1 MKNGNESHNFIAP
14 TTLKLSI
21 LCVDS
26 FFFPS
31 YRNQASNPTL
41 LLQTKSAHTM
51 ESTGQTSYITLIT
64 TNTTFKI
71 SSLCV
76 DPPFSSYRTQASN
89 LTLLLQSKS
98 ALTMESESQTSYI
111 ITNTTFKIS
120 NLCVNPPL
128 FHLLINSSIKYT
140 QRRDKR
146 GSYIIV
152 PWAPLQ
158 CNNEGVSSF
167 PDHSHATSSSALWV
181 CSGNEVCG
189 ASDQ

>member
-1 MKNGNESHNFIAP
+1 MKNGNESHNLIAP

-26 FFFPS
+26 FFIPS
-31 YRNQASNPTL
+31 YRTRASNTTL
-41 LLQTKSAHTM
+41 LPQTKSVQIV
-51 ESTGQTSYITLIT
+51 ESTSQTGHINLIT
-64 TNTTFKI
+64 TNTTFKM

-76 DPPFSSYRTQASN
+76 DPPLFSYRTQASN
-89 LTLLLQSKS
+89 LTLLLHTKS
-98 ALTMESESQTSYI
+98 AQTMESKSQTSYI

-120 NLCVNPPL
+120 GLCVNPPL

-140 QRRDKR
+140 QTRDKR

-158 CNNEGVSSF
+158 SNNESVSSF
-167 PDHSHATSSSALWV
+167 PDHSHATSSSAL
-181 CSGNEVCG
+181 
-189 ASDQ
+189 